1 MTTKSV
7 TEMTDAELE
16 AELAMLDSIQVAPSP
31 VPKAPKPVREV
42 KAKKSRASWKDA
54 LGIE

>member
-1 MTTKSV
+1 MVDKSI
-7 TEMTDAELE
+7 TEMTDEELA

-31 VPKAPKPVREV
+31 VPKAPKPLREA
-42 KAKKSRASWKDA
+42 KPKKSRASWKDA

>member
-1 MTTKSV
+1 MKDITI
-7 TEMTDAELE
+7 MTDDELAAELT
-16 AELAMLDSIQVAPSP
+16 MLDSIQVAPSP
-31 VPKAPKPVREV
+31 IPKAPKPLRET

>member
-1 MTTKSV
+1 MKDVTT
-7 TEMTDAELE
+7 MTDDELAAELQ
-16 AELAMLDSIQVAPSP
+16 MLDSIQVAPSP
-31 VPKAPKPVREV
+31 VPKAPKPVREA

>member
-1 MTTKSV
+1 MKDITN
-7 TEMTDAELE
+7 MTDDELAAELK
-16 AELAMLDSIQVAPSP
+16 MLDEIQVTPSP
-31 VPKAPKPVREV
+31 VPKAPKPLRES

>member
-1 MTTKSV
+1 
-7 TEMTDAELE
+7 MTDEELAAELE
-16 AELAMLDSIQVAPSP
+16 MLDSIQVAPSP
-31 VPKAPKPVREV
+31 IPKAPKPVREA

>member
-1 MTTKSV
+1 MSTKSI
-7 TEMTDAELE
+7 TEMTDEELAAELE
-16 AELAMLDSIQVAPSP
+16 MLDSIQVAPSP
-31 VPKAPKPVREV
+31 IPKAPKPVREA